1 MLFRSAWEAFV
12 DGNSV
17 AGMFDPLDI
26 TVGAIESGGES
37 DAFGV
42 GLGPAEALSNIS
54 VVATFTL
61 TPGAQM
67 SLTSVFNIVVPAPGA
82 ALGLAGVGDEVA
94 ADRAE
99 DRAVIALRAAAGG
112 EDGEAE
118 HRRRG
123 DLGVVRQE

>member
-1 MLFRSAWEAFV
+1 MSGTPAWEAFV

-82 ALGLAGVGDEVA
+82 ALGLAVGLA
-94 ADRAE
+94 TFT
-99 DRAVIALRAAAGG
+99 
-112 EDGEAE
+112 
-118 HRRRG
+118 RRR
-123 DLGVVRQE
+123 RRR